1 MTQHRTSEL
10 VNDDMMT
17 IREMCEAFDVTP
29 RTLRFYEAKELL
41 FPVREGQK
49 RLFSR
54 RDRARL
60 KLILRGKRFGF
71 SLEEIRQLL
80 DLYHVGDQQ
89 RSQYEQTYQLALKR
103 LADMER
109 QRDELNET
117 IGELKSQLKWGE
129 QLLAQFDTVKAAE

>member
-1 MTQHRTSEL
+1 M
-10 VNDDMMT
+10 
-17 IREMCEAFDVTP
+17 
-29 RTLRFYEAKELL
+29 
-41 FPVREGQK
+41 
-49 RLFSR
+49 
-54 RDRARL
+54 
-60 KLILRGKRFGF
+60 
-71 SLEEIRQLL
+71 L